1 MLYSFGAFVLRGV
14 SFFLIPIYTRY
25 LVPAE
30 YGKLELLNT
39 FASTLEI
46 VFALGLF
53 QVFYSEFF
61 KKDDEGKKELVD
73 RIISTYLSITTFLYV
88 LSGFIVWIF
97 HETLMVDVDLLLVYA
112 ALFISYLNFFQNCF
126 IILLR
131 LYERARF
138 LTLLQVGLG
147 IASVLMNLYF
157 IVGLEIGIVG
167 IIVSNLATMIVSN
180 ALAFRFYKRIY
191 GKFKWYLSQAD
202 FRSMLSLSVIFIPG
216 TLAFWLMN
224 SVSRWVLLEYSGVSE
239 VGIYS
244 VAVKF
249 SSLFDPLIIQ
259 PFLSSYNPR
268 ALRGFA
274 EGKYD
279 QQFNRLF
286 PLLFIGFFIMGFV
299 LAYIAS
305 FLIDEQYQ
313 AAVNYIPVLVV
324 GVAISMMAQ
333 LSGLLLTFRRKVVYT
348 LTAVSSGLLVSAISN
363 FIFVKMYGG
372 IGAAYGTILGNLVW
386 MVLILVFHR
395 LEKKRIKFE
404 ADGQ

>member
-1 MLYSFGAFVLRGV
+1 MLYSLGAFVLRGV

-53 QVFYSEFF
+53 QVFYTEFF
-61 KKDDEGKKELVD
+61 KKDDDGKKELVD
-73 RIISTYLSITTFLYV
+73 RIISTYLAITTLLYIV
-88 LSGFIVWIF
+88 SGLVVWLF
-97 HETLMVDVDLLLVYA
+97 HESLMVDVDLLLVYA
-112 ALFISYLNFFQNCF
+112 ALLISYLNFFQNCF
-126 IILLR
+126 IIILR

-147 IASVLMNLYF
+147 IGSVLMNLYF
-157 IVGLEIGIVG
+157 IVGLKIGIVG
-167 IIVSNLATMIVSN
+167 IIVSNLVVMLVSN
-180 ALAFRFYKRIY
+180 LLSFRFYKRIY
-191 GKFKWYLSQAD
+191 GNFTFYLKRAD
-202 FRSMLSLSVIFIPG
+202 FKSMLSLSVIFIPG
-216 TLAFWLMN
+216 ALAFWLMN

-279 QQFNRLF
+279 QKFSQLF
-286 PLLFIGFFIMGFV
+286 PLILIGFLVLGFA

-305 FLIDEQYQ
+305 FLIDAQYLD
-313 AAVNYIPVLVV
+313 AVRYIPVLVI

-333 LSGLLLTFRRKVVYT
+333 LSGLLLTFRRKIGYT
-348 LTAVSSGLLVSAISN
+348 LTAVSLGLLVSAIGN
-363 FIFVKMYGG
+363 YLFVRIYGG

-386 MVLILVFHR
+386 MLLILAFHR
-395 LEKKRIKFE
+395 MEKLKIK
-404 ADGQ
+404 QVTNV

>member
-1 MLYSFGAFVLRGV
+1 MLYSLGAFVLRGV

-53 QVFYSEFF
+53 QVFYTEFF
-61 KKDDEGKKELVD
+61 KKDDDGKKELVD
-73 RIISTYLSITTFLYV
+73 RIISTYLAITTLLYIV
-88 LSGFIVWIF
+88 SGLVVWLF
-97 HETLMVDVDLLLVYA
+97 HESLMVDVDLLLVYA
-112 ALFISYLNFFQNCF
+112 ALLISYLNFFQNCF
-126 IILLR
+126 IIILR

-157 IVGLEIGIVG
+157 IVGLKIGIVG
-167 IIVSNLATMIVSN
+167 IIVSNLVVMVVSN
-180 ALAFRFYKRIY
+180 LLSFRFYKRIY
-191 GKFKWYLSQAD
+191 GNFTFYLKRTDFK
-202 FRSMLSLSVIFIPG
+202 SMLSLSVIFIPG
-216 TLAFWLMN
+216 ALAFWLMN

-279 QQFNRLF
+279 QKFSQLF
-286 PLLFIGFFIMGFV
+286 PLILIGFLVLGFV
-299 LAYIAS
+299 LAYIAT
-305 FLIDEQYQ
+305 FLIDAKYLE
-313 AAVNYIPVLVV
+313 AVRYIPVLVV

-333 LSGLLLTFRRKVVYT
+333 LSGLLLTFRRKVGYT
-348 LTAVSSGLLVSAISN
+348 LTAVSLGLLVSAICNSWL
-363 FIFVKMYGG
+363 VKIYGG
-372 IGAAYGTILGNLVW
+372 IGAAYGTIMGNLVW
-386 MVLILVFHR
+386 MLLILAFHR
-395 LEKKRIKFE
+395 IEKQKIKQ
-404 ADGQ
+404 ATDVQ